1 MFVYPLSYK
10 MSKDKMEIAVLLR
23 GKVYDIRIQNTTALL
38 FICEVSQKI
47 LFRYANFRKYPHK
60 CHKKT
65 LFHYIIQSTK
75 IKNKMKTRY
84 KILSDNIESSF
95 MLIYTI

>member
-38 FICEVSQKI
+38 FICEVNQKI
-47 LFRYANFRKYPHK
+47 LFRYSKSQKNPHK
-60 CHKKT
+60 CCKKT
-65 LFHYIIQSTK
+65 FHYIIQSIK
-75 IKNKMKTRY
+75 IKNKMKTWY

-95 MLIYTI
+95 MHIYTI